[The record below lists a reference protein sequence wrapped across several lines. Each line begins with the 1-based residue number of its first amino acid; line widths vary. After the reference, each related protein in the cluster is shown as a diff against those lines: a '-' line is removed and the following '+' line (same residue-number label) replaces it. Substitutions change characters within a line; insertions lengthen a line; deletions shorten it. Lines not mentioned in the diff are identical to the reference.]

1 MTSSSKRKQEK
12 KKDFQVRTS
21 PNKHVIR
28 STDVFAET
36 KAEGWESQAKGGEQ
50 YEHQLQSQ
58 V

>member
-50 YEHQLQSQ
+50 YEH
-58 V
+58 

>member
-12 KKDFQVRTS
+12 KKDFQVRTRR
-21 PNKHVIR
+21 NRHVIE

-36 KAEGWESQAKGGEQ
+36 QAEGWERQAKGCEQ

>member
-21 PNKHVIR
+21 SYKHVNGW
-28 STDVFAET
+28 TDAAAET
-36 KAEGWESQAKGGEQ
+36 KAESWERQAKGCEQ

>member
-12 KKDFQVRTS
+12 KKDFQVRTC
-21 PNKHVIR
+21 PNKHVIV

-36 KAEGWESQAKGGEQ
+36 KAEGWEGQAKGCEQ